1 MTNEHYR
8 RTLYSPSEA
17 LEAIRRNEEMMDAR
31 GRQITAAR
39 NGVDDIKKAKSL
51 GMTLEEYMNMID

>member
-8 RTLYSPSEA
+8 RTLYSPEEA
-17 LEAIRRNEEMMDAR
+17 IEAIRRNEEMMDVR

-39 NGVDDIKKAKSL
+39 IGVDDIRTAKEL
-51 GMTLEEYMNMID
+51 GMTMEEYRAMIG

>member
-8 RTLYSPSEA
+8 RTLYSPEEA
-17 LEAIRRNEEMMDAR
+17 IEAIRRNEEMMDVR

-39 NGVDDIKKAKSL
+39 TGVDDIRTANEL
-51 GMTLEEYMNMID
+51 GMTMEEYRAMIG